1 MRYDKYMGIEDGI
14 NKQEKELLK
23 NSLINEHDLNLKK
36 VSSDF
41 VNEYGSTLSYF
52 SLPHTEENL
61 NFIYSL
67 GPKKHYDE
75 YLTDQWSKSKSD
87 IVVEQSDK
95 DTIKKIDAL
104 IDLYNIS
111 LKEKNSDKMLYL
123 LTEINKLVQLDRE

>member
-1 MRYDKYMGIEDGI
+1 MGIEDGI

>member
-1 MRYDKYMGIEDGI
+1 MGIEDGI

-41 VNEYGSTLSYF
+41 VNEYGDALSYF
-52 SLPHTEENL
+52 SLPHTEKNL

-75 YLTDQWSKSKSD
+75 YLTDQWSKLKSD

-123 LTEINKLVQLDRE
+123 LREINKLVQLDRE